1 MEVEPKK
8 EEKSS
13 DKEFGNELDV
23 YGILNHEPRKSVDK
37 EEEKDLD
44 KEYKDFK
51 KKLDEEEFENDF
63 DKSLIEKLIGE
74 FGSNGINE
82 SDLNYAKRIFNE
94 SRENLEKG
102 KEQEKVEVEKVEKTE
117 RGIW

>member
-1 MEVEPKK
+1 M
-8 EEKSS
+8 
-13 DKEFGNELDV
+13 N
-23 YGILNHEPRKSVDK
+23 SVK
-37 EEEKDLD
+37 V
-44 KEYKDFK
+44 
-51 KKLDEEEFENDF
+51 
-63 DKSLIEKLIGE
+63 LIGE